1 MSQYSEMMGSF
12 IRTGNF
18 PMEANYVF
26 PTEAALKEFYNDPIN
41 ATTIHKGLFRIVE
54 DGGDGKQ
61 ALYWVVQNQTSN
73 ELEFVKLIENIDIDN
88 IDEQLEEL
96 QAKLEEE
103 INNRRLSDNALW
115 GTTDP
120 TNIPDNL
127 NSILDLATQL
137 TSLRSIV
144 SDIYGGLKATVGTQ
158 REDITGYLQLLPYK
172 SLTETANALNKF
184 LNTVDNTTSQID
196 TLPELQS
203 FLEGYTDTDKL
214 RQVLTN
220 LQADIMGSPIPSE
233 NFRTLRAIEDFVRI
247 LQSTSENKDNNIQ
260 SELDNTQI
268 GIGLSG
274 DGSYNP
280 DAETH
285 YLKDATSVMNAL
297 KVLDSLMY
305 QALSNMSIQVNNT
318 DVVDLAVRKESDG
331 YVIGAELNLS
341 NVAGNDLLKKEDGL
355 YFNVKSTYNNGTLSL
370 YVNDKLISQ
379 HILGFSSIV
388 ESAHYDP
395 SSESIIIVFKLLSGE
410 SQTITVPVGTLIRE
424 LVVDN
429 DQPNKVVELTRETVI
444 DGPDKLSADVRLY
457 NDKHNI
463 LQKVGNTLTV
473 EGTTSNLT
481 HRDQNLED
489 LITNLLSRVTYLE
502 AGSTLSF
509 YTKNE
514 IDNLLANKADLVD
527 GKLREDQIPD
537 LSTYWDVNK

>member
-12 IRTGNF
+12 IRTGNY
-18 PMEANYVF
+18 PLEANYIF
-26 PTEAALKEFYNDPIN
+26 PTEAALKEFYNDPLN
-41 ATTIHKGLFRIVE
+41 KSTIHKGLFRIVE

-184 LNTVDNTTSQID
+184 LNTVDNTTNQID

-268 GIGLSG
+268 GIGLSS

-305 QALSNMSIQVNNT
+305 QALSNMSIQANNT

-429 DQPNKVVELTRETVI
+429 DQPNKVVELTRETVV
-444 DGPDKLSADVRLY
+444 DGPDKLSADVRL
-457 NDKHNI
+457 NNSRHNI

-489 LITNLLSRVTYLE
+489 LITNLQSRITYLE

-509 YTKNE
+509 YTKSE

-527 GKLREDQIPD
+527 GKLAEGQIPD
-537 LSTYWDVNK
+537 LSTYWKIV

>member
-26 PTEAALKEFYNDPIN
+26 PTEAALREFYNDPIN

-144 SDIYGGLKATVGTQ
+144 SDIYGGLRATVGTQ

-184 LNTVDNTTSQID
+184 LNTVDNTTNQID

-220 LQADIMGSPIPSE
+220 LQTDIMGSPIPSE

-305 QALSNMSIQVNNT
+305 QALSNMSIQANNT

-444 DGPDKLSADVRLY
+444 DGPDKLSADVRL
-457 NDKHNI
+457 NNSRHNI

-489 LITNLLSRVTYLE
+489 LITNLQSRITYLE

-509 YTKNE
+509 YTKSE

-527 GKLREDQIPD
+527 GKLAEEQIPD
-537 LSTYWDVNK
+537 LSTYWKIV

>member
-12 IRTGNF
+12 IRTGNY
-18 PMEANYVF
+18 PLEANYIF
-26 PTEAALKEFYNDPIN
+26 PTEAALKEFYNDPLN
-41 ATTIHKGLFRIVE
+41 KSTIHKGLFRIVE

-61 ALYWVVQNQTSN
+61 ALYWVVQNQTNN

-103 INNRRLSDNALW
+103 INNRKLSDNALW

-184 LNTVDNTTSQID
+184 LNTVDNTTNQID

-444 DGPDKLSADVRLY
+444 DGPDKLSADVRL
-457 NDKHNI
+457 NNSRHNI

-489 LITNLLSRVTYLE
+489 LITNLQSRITYLE

-509 YTKNE
+509 YTKSE

-527 GKLREDQIPD
+527 GKLAEGQIPD
-537 LSTYWDVNK
+537 LSTYWKIV

>member
-12 IRTGNF
+12 IRTGNY
-18 PMEANYVF
+18 PLEANYIF
-26 PTEAALKEFYNDPIN
+26 PTEAALKEFYNDPLN
-41 ATTIHKGLFRIVE
+41 KSTIHKGLFRIVE

-61 ALYWVVQNQTSN
+61 ALYWVIQNQTSN

-144 SDIYGGLKATVGTQ
+144 SDIYGGLRATVGTQ

-220 LQADIMGSPIPSE
+220 LQADIMGNPIPSE

-305 QALSNMSIQVNNT
+305 QALSNMSIQANNT

-429 DQPNKVVELTRETVI
+429 DQPNKVVELTRETVV
-444 DGPDKLSADVRLY
+444 DGPDKLSADVRL
-457 NDKHNI
+457 NNSRHNI

-489 LITNLLSRVTYLE
+489 LITNLQSRITYLE

-509 YTKNE
+509 YTKSE

-527 GKLREDQIPD
+527 GKLAEGQIPD
-537 LSTYWDVNK
+537 LSTYWKIV

>member
-12 IRTGNF
+12 IRTGNY
-18 PMEANYVF
+18 PLEANYIF
-26 PTEAALKEFYNDPIN
+26 PTEAALKEFYNDPLN
-41 ATTIHKGLFRIVE
+41 KSTIHKGLFRIVE

-220 LQADIMGSPIPSE
+220 LQTDIMGSPIPSE

-444 DGPDKLSADVRLY
+444 DGPDKLSADVRL
-457 NDKHNI
+457 NNSRHNI

-489 LITNLLSRVTYLE
+489 LITNLQSRITYLE

-509 YTKNE
+509 YTKSE

-527 GKLREDQIPD
+527 GKLAEGQIPD
-537 LSTYWDVNK
+537 LSTYWKIV

>member
-388 ESAHYDP
+388 ESAHYDS

-429 DQPNKVVELTRETVI
+429 DQPSKVVELTRETVI
-444 DGPDKLSADVRLY
+444 DGPDKLSADVRLH
-457 NDKHNI
+457 NSRHNI

-489 LITNLLSRVTYLE
+489 LITNLQSRITYLE

-509 YTKNE
+509 YTKSE

-527 GKLREDQIPD
+527 GKLAEEQIPD
-537 LSTYWDVNK
+537 LSTYWKIV

>member
-12 IRTGNF
+12 IRTGNY
-18 PMEANYVF
+18 PLEANYIF
-26 PTEAALKEFYNDPIN
+26 PTEAALKEFYNDPLN
-41 ATTIHKGLFRIVE
+41 KSTIHKGLFRIVE

-96 QAKLEEE
+96 QTKLEEE
-103 INNRRLSDNALW
+103 INNRRLSENALW

-184 LNTVDNTTSQID
+184 LNTVNNTTSQID

-297 KVLDSLMY
+297 KILDSLMY
-305 QALSNMSIQVNNT
+305 QALSNMSIQANNT

-444 DGPDKLSADVRLY
+444 DGPDKLSADVRL
-457 NDKHNI
+457 NNSRHNI

-489 LITNLLSRVTYLE
+489 LITNLQSRITYLE

-509 YTKNE
+509 YTKSE

-527 GKLREDQIPD
+527 GKLAEGQIPD
-537 LSTYWDVNK
+537 LSTYWKIV

>member
-26 PTEAALKEFYNDPIN
+26 PTEAALREFYNDPIN

-220 LQADIMGSPIPSE
+220 LQTDIMGSPIPSE

-305 QALSNMSIQVNNT
+305 QALSNMSIQANNT

-444 DGPDKLSADVRLY
+444 DGPDKLSADVRL
-457 NDKHNI
+457 NNSRHNI

-489 LITNLLSRVTYLE
+489 LITNLQSRITYLE

-509 YTKNE
+509 YTKSE

-527 GKLREDQIPD
+527 GKLAEGQIPD
-537 LSTYWDVNK
+537 LSTYWKIV

>member
-12 IRTGNF
+12 IRTGNY
-18 PMEANYVF
+18 PLEANYIF
-26 PTEAALKEFYNDPIN
+26 PTEAALKEFYNDPLN
-41 ATTIHKGLFRIVE
+41 KSTIHKGLFRIVE
-54 DGGDGKQ
+54 DEGDGKQ

-220 LQADIMGSPIPSE
+220 LQTDIMGSPIPSE

-318 DVVDLAVRKESDG
+318 DVVDLTVRKESDG

-444 DGPDKLSADVRLY
+444 DGPDKLSADVRLH
-457 NDKHNI
+457 NSRHNI

-473 EGTTSNLT
+473 EGITSNLT

-489 LITNLLSRVTYLE
+489 LITNLQSRITYLE

-509 YTKNE
+509 YTKSE

-527 GKLREDQIPD
+527 GKLAEEQIPD
-537 LSTYWDVNK
+537 LSTYWKIV

>member
-103 INNRRLSDNALW
+103 INNRKLSDNALW

-305 QALSNMSIQVNNT
+305 QALSNMSIQANNT

-489 LITNLLSRVTYLE
+489 LITNLQSRITYLE

-509 YTKNE
+509 YTKSE

-527 GKLREDQIPD
+527 GKLAEEQIPD
-537 LSTYWDVNK
+537 LSTYWKIV

>member
-12 IRTGNF
+12 IRTGNY
-18 PMEANYVF
+18 PLEANYIF

-509 YTKNE
+509 YTKSE

-527 GKLREDQIPD
+527 GKLSEEQIPD
-537 LSTYWDVNK
+537 LSTYWKIV

>member
-12 IRTGNF
+12 IRTGNY
-18 PMEANYVF
+18 PLEANYIF
-26 PTEAALKEFYNDPIN
+26 PTEAALKEFYNDPLN
-41 ATTIHKGLFRIVE
+41 KSTIHKGLFRIVE

-305 QALSNMSIQVNNT
+305 QALSNMSIQANNT

-429 DQPNKVVELTRETVI
+429 DQPNKVIELTRETVI
-444 DGPDKLSADVRLY
+444 DGPDKLSADVRL
-457 NDKHNI
+457 NNSRHNI

-489 LITNLLSRVTYLE
+489 LITNLQSRITYLE

-509 YTKNE
+509 YTKSE

-527 GKLREDQIPD
+527 GKLAEEQIPD
-537 LSTYWDVNK
+537 LSTYWKIV

>member
-12 IRTGNF
+12 IRTGNY
-18 PMEANYVF
+18 PLEANYIF
-26 PTEAALKEFYNDPIN
+26 PTEAALKEFYNDPLN
-41 ATTIHKGLFRIVE
+41 KSTIHKGLFRIVE

-305 QALSNMSIQVNNT
+305 QALSNMSIQANNT

-509 YTKNE
+509 YTKSE

-527 GKLREDQIPD
+527 GKLSEEQIPD
-537 LSTYWDVNK
+537 LSTYWKIV

>member
-12 IRTGNF
+12 IRTGNY
-18 PMEANYVF
+18 PLEANYIF
-26 PTEAALKEFYNDPIN
+26 PTEAALKEFYNDPLN
-41 ATTIHKGLFRIVE
+41 KSTIHKGLFRIVE
-54 DGGDGKQ
+54 DGGDRKQ

-305 QALSNMSIQVNNT
+305 QALSNMSIQANNT

-444 DGPDKLSADVRLY
+444 DGPDKLSADVRL
-457 NDKHNI
+457 NNSRHNI

-473 EGTTSNLT
+473 EGITSNLT

-489 LITNLLSRVTYLE
+489 LITNLQSRITYLE

-509 YTKNE
+509 YTKSE

-527 GKLREDQIPD
+527 GKLSEEQIPD
-537 LSTYWDVNK
+537 LSTYWKIV

>member
-12 IRTGNF
+12 IRTGNY
-18 PMEANYVF
+18 PLEANYIF
-26 PTEAALKEFYNDPIN
+26 PTEAALKEFYNDPLN
-41 ATTIHKGLFRIVE
+41 KSTIHKGLFRIVE

-144 SDIYGGLKATVGTQ
+144 SDIYGGLRATVGTQ

-184 LNTVDNTTSQID
+184 LNTVDNTTNQID

-305 QALSNMSIQVNNT
+305 QALSNMSIQANNT

-429 DQPNKVVELTRETVI
+429 DQPNKVIELTRETVI
-444 DGPDKLSADVRLY
+444 DGPDKLSADVRL
-457 NDKHNI
+457 NNSRHNI

-489 LITNLLSRVTYLE
+489 LITNLQSRITYLE

-509 YTKNE
+509 YTKSE

-527 GKLREDQIPD
+527 GKLAEEQIPD
-537 LSTYWDVNK
+537 LSTYWKIV

>member
-12 IRTGNF
+12 IRTGNY
-18 PMEANYVF
+18 PLEANYIF
-26 PTEAALKEFYNDPIN
+26 PTEAALKEFYNDPLN
-41 ATTIHKGLFRIVE
+41 KSTIHKGLFRIVE

-305 QALSNMSIQVNNT
+305 QALSNMSIQANNT

-444 DGPDKLSADVRLY
+444 DGPDKLSADVRL
-457 NDKHNI
+457 NNSRHNI

-473 EGTTSNLT
+473 EGITSNLT

-489 LITNLLSRVTYLE
+489 LITNLQSRITYLE

-509 YTKNE
+509 YTKSE

-527 GKLREDQIPD
+527 GKLAEGQIPD
-537 LSTYWDVNK
+537 LSTYWKIV

>member
-12 IRTGNF
+12 IRTGNY
-18 PMEANYVF
+18 PLEANYIF
-26 PTEAALKEFYNDPIN
+26 PTEAALKEFYNDPLN
-41 ATTIHKGLFRIVE
+41 KSTIHKGLFRIVE

-73 ELEFVKLIENIDIDN
+73 ELEFAKLIENIDIDN

-184 LNTVDNTTSQID
+184 LNTVDNTTNQID

-220 LQADIMGSPIPSE
+220 LQTDIMGSPIPSE

-247 LQSTSENKDNNIQ
+247 LQATSENKDNNIQ

-280 DAETH
+280 DAESH

-305 QALSNMSIQVNNT
+305 QALSNMSIQANNT

-355 YFNVKSTYNNGTLSL
+355 YFNVKSIYNNGTLSL

-444 DGPDKLSADVRLY
+444 DGPDKLSADVRL
-457 NDKHNI
+457 NNSRHNI

-489 LITNLLSRVTYLE
+489 LIINLQSRITYLE

-509 YTKNE
+509 YTKSE

-527 GKLREDQIPD
+527 GKLAEGQIPD
-537 LSTYWDVNK
+537 LSTYWKIV

>member
-12 IRTGNF
+12 IRTGNY
-18 PMEANYVF
+18 PLEANYIF
-26 PTEAALKEFYNDPIN
+26 PTEAALKEFYNDPLN
-41 ATTIHKGLFRIVE
+41 KSTIHKGLFRIVE

-61 ALYWVVQNQTSN
+61 ALYWVIQNQTSN

-144 SDIYGGLKATVGTQ
+144 SDIYGGLRATVGTQ

-220 LQADIMGSPIPSE
+220 LQADIMGNPIPSE

-305 QALSNMSIQVNNT
+305 QALSNMSIQANNT

-379 HILGFSSIV
+379 HILSFSSIV

-429 DQPNKVVELTRETVI
+429 DQPNKVVELTRETVV
-444 DGPDKLSADVRLY
+444 DGPDKLSADVRL
-457 NDKHNI
+457 NNSRHNI

-489 LITNLLSRVTYLE
+489 LITNLQSRITYLE

-509 YTKNE
+509 YTKSE

-527 GKLREDQIPD
+527 GKLAEGQIPD
-537 LSTYWDVNK
+537 LSTYWKIV

>member
-12 IRTGNF
+12 IRTGNY
-18 PMEANYVF
+18 PLEANYIF

-305 QALSNMSIQVNNT
+305 QALSNMSIQANNT

-509 YTKNE
+509 YTKSE

-527 GKLREDQIPD
+527 GKLSEEQIPD
-537 LSTYWDVNK
+537 LSTYWKIV

>member
-61 ALYWVVQNQTSN
+61 ALYWVVQNQTNN

-184 LNTVDNTTSQID
+184 LNTVDNTTNQID

-214 RQVLTN
+214 RQVLAN

-305 QALSNMSIQVNNT
+305 QALSNMSIQANNT

-341 NVAGNDLLKKEDGL
+341 NVVGNDLLKKEDGL

-444 DGPDKLSADVRLY
+444 DGPDKLSADVRL
-457 NDKHNI
+457 NNSRHNI

-489 LITNLLSRVTYLE
+489 LITNLQSRITYLE

-509 YTKNE
+509 YTKSE

-527 GKLREDQIPD
+527 GKLAEEQIPD
-537 LSTYWDVNK
+537 LSTYWKIV

>member
-489 LITNLLSRVTYLE
+489 LITNLQSRITYLE

-509 YTKNE
+509 YTKSE

-527 GKLREDQIPD
+527 GKLAEEQIPD
-537 LSTYWDVNK
+537 LSTYWKIV

>member
-12 IRTGNF
+12 IRTGNY
-18 PMEANYVF
+18 PLEANYIF
-26 PTEAALKEFYNDPIN
+26 PTEAALKEFYNDPLN
-41 ATTIHKGLFRIVE
+41 KSTIHKGLFRIVE

-305 QALSNMSIQVNNT
+305 QALSNMSIQANNT

-444 DGPDKLSADVRLY
+444 DGPDKLSADVRL
-457 NDKHNI
+457 NNSRHNI

-489 LITNLLSRVTYLE
+489 LITNLQSRITYLE

-509 YTKNE
+509 YTKSE

-527 GKLREDQIPD
+527 GKLAEGQIPD
-537 LSTYWDVNK
+537 LSTYWKIV

>member
-18 PMEANYVF
+18 PMEANYIF
-26 PTEAALKEFYNDPIN
+26 STEATLKEFYNDPIN

-88 IDEQLEEL
+88 INEKLEEL

-172 SLTETANALNKF
+172 SLTETVNALNKF

-305 QALSNMSIQVNNT
+305 QALSNMSIQANNT

-341 NVAGNDLLKKEDGL
+341 NVVGNDLLKKEDGL

-444 DGPDKLSADVRLY
+444 DGPDKLSADVRL
-457 NDKHNI
+457 NNSRHNI

-489 LITNLLSRVTYLE
+489 LITNLQSRITYLE

-509 YTKNE
+509 YTKSE

-527 GKLREDQIPD
+527 GKLAEGQIPD
-537 LSTYWDVNK
+537 LSTYWKIV

>member
-12 IRTGNF
+12 IRTGNY
-18 PMEANYVF
+18 PLEANYIF
-26 PTEAALKEFYNDPIN
+26 PTEAALKEFYNDPLN
-41 ATTIHKGLFRIVE
+41 KSTIHKGLFRIVE

-220 LQADIMGSPIPSE
+220 LQTDIMGSPIPSE

-305 QALSNMSIQVNNT
+305 QALSNMSIQANNT
-318 DVVDLAVRKESDG
+318 DVIDLAVRKESDG

-429 DQPNKVVELTRETVI
+429 DQPNKVVELTRETVV
-444 DGPDKLSADVRLY
+444 DGPDKLSADVRL
-457 NDKHNI
+457 NNSRHNI

-489 LITNLLSRVTYLE
+489 LITNLQSRITYLE

-509 YTKNE
+509 YTKSE

-527 GKLREDQIPD
+527 GKLAEGQIPD
-537 LSTYWDVNK
+537 LSIYWKIV

>member
-12 IRTGNF
+12 IRTGNY
-18 PMEANYVF
+18 PLEANYIF
-26 PTEAALKEFYNDPIN
+26 PTEAALKEFYNDPLN
-41 ATTIHKGLFRIVE
+41 KSTIHKGLFRIVE

-509 YTKNE
+509 YTKSE

-527 GKLREDQIPD
+527 GKLAEGQIPD
-537 LSTYWDVNK
+537 LSTYWKIV

>member
-1 MSQYSEMMGSF
+1 
-12 IRTGNF
+12 
-18 PMEANYVF
+18 MEANYVF
-26 PTEAALKEFYNDPIN
+26 PTEAALREFYNDPIN

-172 SLTETANALNKF
+172 SLTETANALNNF

-220 LQADIMGSPIPSE
+220 LQTDIMGSPIPSE

-305 QALSNMSIQVNNT
+305 QALSNMSIQANNT
-318 DVVDLAVRKESDG
+318 DVVDLTVRKESDG

-370 YVNDKLISQ
+370 YVNDELISQ
-379 HILGFSSIV
+379 HILGFSCIV

-429 DQPNKVVELTRETVI
+429 DQPNKVVELTRETVV
-444 DGPDKLSADVRLY
+444 DGPDKLSADVRL
-457 NDKHNI
+457 NNSRHNI

-489 LITNLLSRVTYLE
+489 LITNLQSRITYLE

-509 YTKNE
+509 YTKSE

-527 GKLREDQIPD
+527 GKLAEGQIPD
-537 LSTYWDVNK
+537 LSTYWKIV

>member
-12 IRTGNF
+12 IRTGNY
-18 PMEANYVF
+18 PLEANYIF
-26 PTEAALKEFYNDPIN
+26 PTEAALKEFYNDPLN
-41 ATTIHKGLFRIVE
+41 KSTIHKGLFRIVE

-509 YTKNE
+509 YTKSE

-527 GKLREDQIPD
+527 GKLSEEQIPD
-537 LSTYWDVNK
+537 LSTYWKIV

>member
-26 PTEAALKEFYNDPIN
+26 PTEAALREFYNDPIN

-103 INNRRLSDNALW
+103 INNRKLSDNALW

-144 SDIYGGLKATVGTQ
+144 SDIYGGLRATVGTQ

-220 LQADIMGSPIPSE
+220 LQTDIMGSPIPSE

-305 QALSNMSIQVNNT
+305 QALSNMSIQANNT
-318 DVVDLAVRKESDG
+318 DVVDLTVRKESDG

-429 DQPNKVVELTRETVI
+429 DQPNKVVELTRETVV
-444 DGPDKLSADVRLY
+444 DGPDKLSADVRL
-457 NDKHNI
+457 NNSRHNI

-489 LITNLLSRVTYLE
+489 LITNLQSRITYLE

-509 YTKNE
+509 YTKSE

-527 GKLREDQIPD
+527 GKLAEGQIPD
-537 LSTYWDVNK
+537 LSTYWKIV

>member
-26 PTEAALKEFYNDPIN
+26 PTEAALREFYNDPIN

-54 DGGDGKQ
+54 DGGNGKQ

-88 IDEQLEEL
+88 IDGQLEEL
-96 QAKLEEE
+96 QTKLEEE
-103 INNRRLSDNALW
+103 INNRKLSDNALW

-120 TNIPDNL
+120 TNIPDDL
-127 NSILDLATQL
+127 NSILDLSTQL
-137 TSLRSIV
+137 QSLKATV
-144 SDIYGGLKATVGTQ
+144 SNIYGSLKATVGTQ

-220 LQADIMGSPIPSE
+220 LQTDIIGNPIPSE

-305 QALSNMSIQVNNT
+305 QALSNMSIQANNT

-444 DGPDKLSADVRLY
+444 DGPDKLSADVRL
-457 NDKHNI
+457 NNSRHNI

-489 LITNLLSRVTYLE
+489 LITNLQSRITYLE

-509 YTKNE
+509 YTKSE

-527 GKLREDQIPD
+527 GKLAEGQIPD
-537 LSTYWDVNK
+537 LSTYWKIV